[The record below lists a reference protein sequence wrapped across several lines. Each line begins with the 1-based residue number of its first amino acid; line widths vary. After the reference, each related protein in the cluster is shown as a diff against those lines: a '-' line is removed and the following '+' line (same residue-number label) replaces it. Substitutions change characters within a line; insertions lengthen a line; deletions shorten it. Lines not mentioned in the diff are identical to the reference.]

1 MNTPPSRSDS
11 DIPDAWETRL
21 ARIPLASTPPDL
33 RRACLRAQEPRPTAF
48 DGLAFLRVL
57 WSGHPWA
64 IRGLAAAWTL
74 ITALH
79 LTTPE
84 ISVANADS
92 HTVWAEE
99 TLQLVARQRAELMAT
114 ALDWDRDSAP
124 VSDESAPPAK
134 ASDRPNT
141 TPPTAFPTNR
151 MS

>member
-21 ARIPLASTPPDL
+21 ARIPLASPPPDL

-48 DGLAFLRVL
+48 DGLGFLRVL
-57 WSGHPWA
+57 WSSHPWA

-114 ALDWDRDSAP
+114 ALDWDRENAP
-124 VSDESAPPAK
+124 VSNELAPPAK
-134 ASDRPNT
+134 ASDRPNAA
-141 TPPTAFPTNR
+141 PPTAFPTNR

>member
-21 ARIPLASTPPDL
+21 ARIPLASPPPDL

-48 DGLAFLRVL
+48 DGLAFWRVL

-74 ITALH
+74 ITAIH

-84 ISVANADS
+84 ISVTFTNS
-92 HTVWAEE
+92 RTVWTKE
-99 TLQLVARQRAELMAT
+99 TLQAVARQRAELMAT
-114 ALDWDRDSAP
+114 GLDWDRESAP

>member
-11 DIPDAWETRL
+11 DIPDAWENRL
-21 ARIPLASTPPDL
+21 ARIPLASPPPDL
-33 RRACLRAQEPRPTAF
+33 RAACLRADQPRSTAP
-48 DGLAFLRVL
+48 DWIAFWKTL
-57 WSGHPWA
+57 WLGHPGA

-92 HTVWAEE
+92 NTVWAEE

-114 ALDWDRDSAP
+114 ALDWDRESAP
-124 VSDESAPPAK
+124 VPDESARPAK
-134 ASDRPNT
+134 TSAPSNT
-141 TPPTAFPTNR
+141 APPTAFPTNR

>member
-1 MNTPPSRSDS
+1 METPPSRSDS
-11 DIPDAWETRL
+11 ENLDAWESRL
-21 ARIPLASTPPDL
+21 ARIPLASPPPDL
-33 RRACLRAQEPRPTAF
+33 RAACLRANQPRSTAP
-48 DGLAFLRVL
+48 DWIAFWKTL
-57 WSGHPWA
+57 WLGHPWA

-92 HTVWAEE
+92 NTVWAEE

-114 ALDWDRDSAP
+114 ALDWDRESAP
-124 VSDESAPPAK
+124 VPDESARPAK
-134 ASDRPNT
+134 ASAPANT
-141 TPPTAFPTNR
+141 APPTAFPTNR

>member
-21 ARIPLASTPPDL
+21 ARIPLASPPPDL
-33 RRACLRAQEPRPTAF
+33 RAACLRAQMPRPTAF

-64 IRGLAAAWTL
+64 IRGLVAAWTL

-99 TLQLVARQRAELMAT
+99 TLQAVARQRAELMAT
-114 ALDWDRDSAP
+114 GLDWSLENASVPGESARPAQTSAP
-124 VSDESAPPAK
+124 A
-134 ASDRPNT
+134 NT
-141 TPPTAFPTNR
+141 TPPPAFPTNR